1 MKLLINE
8 QQKLHDDVKN
18 GYICKEKFEINMLK
32 IKNIVKLGI
41 IVVIQGN
48 REVLHIA
55 YIIWSIE

>member
-8 QQKLHDDVKN
+8 QQKLHEDVKN

-41 IVVIQGN
+41 IVVIQQN

-55 YIIWSIE
+55 YII